1 LTSRLVTAAVSILI
15 GLFLTWGTGVFPTPF
30 ARIQID
36 VVSYGAP
43 LAYSTRVIPTQFVS
57 YDWLN
62 LVLDLAFWA
71 IITYLI
77 LAVVLRTSP
86 PKKTE

>member
-1 LTSRLVTAAVSILI
+1 M
-15 GLFLTWGTGVFPTPF
+15 FPTPF

-43 LAYSTRVIPTQFVS
+43 LTYSTRVIPTQFVS

-62 LVLDLAFWA
+62 LILDLAFWA

-86 PKKTE
+86 PKKTEQA

>member
-1 LTSRLVTAAVSILI
+1 LTSRLVTATVSILI

-30 ARIQID
+30 SRIQID

-43 LAYSTRVIPTQFVS
+43 IAYSTRVIPTQFVS